1 MEKLLSLQ
9 KLTSKV
15 VTACTGILHL
25 ESLRNNTADAVSVNN
40 NLLHLLGQ
48 CEQNLVVVEAAGPYS
63 LTSAEKN
70 LAKMLPPSQAV
81 DLAWL
86 QSAENQVSNQIIGST
101 TLLGNEKNK
110 QAAAFLSIKAATA
123 DLRAMLTAHHSLMSS
138 VRPLLRTLSK
148 VNFTV
153 EFVGSLLRN
162 SLFQLGEGREAL
174 AKYVAKYKNFSE
186 EFSTVV
192 QCLAMEE
199 LDPNQGKALLHQ
211 LGSLEKMIGTCNF
224 TIQIMCH
231 SNEKFL
237 RSNLPRTNG
246 NSISKPSGR

>member
-9 KLTSKV
+9 QLTSKV
-15 VTACTGILHL
+15 VSACTGILHL

-70 LAKMLPPSQAV
+70 LAKMLPLNQAV
-81 DLAWL
+81 DLSWL
-86 QSAENQVSNQIIGST
+86 QSAENQVSNQIISST
-101 TLLGNEKNK
+101 TLLANEKNK

-148 VNFTV
+148 V
-153 EFVGSLLRN
+153 
-162 SLFQLGEGREAL
+162 
-174 AKYVAKYKNFSE
+174 
-186 EFSTVV
+186 
-192 QCLAMEE
+192 
-199 LDPNQGKALLHQ
+199 D
-211 LGSLEKMIGTCNF
+211 
-224 TIQIMCH
+224 
-231 SNEKFL
+231 
-237 RSNLPRTNG
+237 
-246 NSISKPSGR
+246 